1 MSAVVITKNQLNIM
15 RHALGIDDAGISKN
29 NRDYFRNRFVT
40 DLNTENGK
48 ECQQLVAIG
57 MMEDT
62 GPLFL
67 AVGMHLF
74 MVSEQ
79 GRKYVDENAPKPE
92 KLTRGQ
98 RRYREFL
105 ELDMGLTFKEFLMI
119 KKGGNV

>member
-1 MSAVVITKNQLNIM
+1 MSTVEITKNQLNIM
-15 RHALGIDDAGISKN
+15 RHALGIDDAGIPKN

-40 DLNTENGK
+40 DLNTEDEK
-48 ECQQLVAIG
+48 ECQHLVAIG
-57 MMEDT
+57 MMDDT

-67 AVGMHLF
+67 AEGMHLF

-79 GRKYVDENAPKPE
+79 GRKYVDENAPKPK

-119 KKGGNV
+119 KKGCNS